1 MDTTLQALIMGVV
14 QGLTEFL
21 PISSSGHLIIVPAL
35 LGWTDPFIDS
45 LEFSVMLHMG
55 TLVAVLVYFWRD
67 WAVLIPA
74 FFAAIRDRSLGGDPL
89 RRLAWL
95 LAVTTV
101 PAIIVGVL
109 FNDFIET
116 SIRRPETVAVLLV
129 VGAIIIWLA
138 DRWGPQ
144 TRRMEGLS
152 FGEAFGIGAAQAL
165 ALFPGISRSG
175 ISISAGRILGLDRDS
190 AARFSFLM
198 SAPIIAGAGAWEA
211 LKVVR
216 GQGTVAIEP
225 APLLVGFVT
234 AMVAGLA
241 AIHFLLRWVSRHP
254 LTIFA
259 VYRLVLAGIVI
270 IWFLAP

>member
-1 MDTTLQALIMGVV
+1 
-14 QGLTEFL
+14 
-21 PISSSGHLIIVPAL
+21 
-35 LGWTDPFIDS
+35 
-45 LEFSVMLHMG
+45 
-55 TLVAVLVYFWRD
+55 
-67 WAVLIPA
+67 
-74 FFAAIRDRSLGGDPL
+74 
-89 RRLAWL
+89 
-95 LAVTTV
+95 
-101 PAIIVGVL
+101 
-109 FNDFIET
+109 
-116 SIRRPETVAVLLV
+116 
-129 VGAIIIWLA
+129 
-138 DRWGPQ
+138 
-144 TRRMEGLS
+144 MEGLS

-225 APLLVGFVT
+225 APLVIGFVT
-234 AMVAGLA
+234 AMIAGLA